1 LVFHFINYWIFGP
14 KSPFRAK
21 KYRGASRRIIGFG
34 TAAALR
40 AALLDFWGRRQW
52 ETQFWTKNPAA
63 LRAAFGVVA
72 IDPGPETFCLST
84 WAYNQFKI
92 EFTVSTTSIF
102 VLG

>member
-1 LVFHFINYWIFGP
+1 LDFW
-14 KSPFRAK
+14 A
-21 KYRGASRRIIGFG
+21 
-34 TAAALR
+34 AAALR

-52 ETQFWTKNPAA
+52 ETPFWAKNTAA

-72 IDPGPETFCLST
+72 IDPGPETFCPST
-84 WAYNQFKI
+84 WACNQLKI